1 MGRPLLYA
9 ETVIGGWSA
18 LMPAPVALIELY
30 A

>member
-18 LMPAPVALIELY
+18 LMPAPVALI
-30 A
+30 